1 MERRDFMKTGL
12 AGAAVGL
19 MGASLANAQ
28 DTSHAHHN
36 GKAAVMPVASAE
48 LKKVAETAYDCERT
62 ATACIAECNRVLA
75 TGEASMAECQ
85 EAVLSMVSVCGATA
99 ANATMNLAPE
109 KLLRQLVEVC
119 ASYCDYCADACE
131 AHAEHYAECK
141 NCMESCREC
150 SKACKAYLEA

>member
-1 MERRDFMKTGL
+1 MERRDFVKTGL

-19 MGASLANAQ
+19 MSASMVSAQ
-28 DTSHAHHN
+28 EQSHAHHT
-36 GKAAVMPVASAE
+36 GKALVMPVASDE
-48 LKKVAETAYDCERT
+48 LKRVAETAYDCERT

-109 KLLRQLVEVC
+109 KVLRQLVEAC

-131 AHAEHYAECK
+131 PHAKHYAECK

-150 SKACKAYLEA
+150 SKACKAFLKT

>member
-1 MERRDFMKTGL
+1 MERRDFVKTGL
-12 AGAAVGL
+12 AGAAVG
-19 MGASLANAQ
+19 MMSASLASAQ
-28 DTSHAHHN
+28 DQSHAHHA
-36 GKAAVMPVASAE
+36 GKALVMPVASDE
-48 LKKVAETAYDCERT
+48 LKKVAETAYACERT

-99 ANATMNLAPE
+99 ANATMHLAPE
-109 KLLRQLVEVC
+109 KLLRQLVEAC
-119 ASYCDYCADACE
+119 ANYCDYCADACE

-150 SKACKAYLEA
+150 SKACKAYLET